1 MAKTDFY
8 TATAAPLM
16 KALGAFSKIL
26 DKAAAH
32 AVSKA
37 TTRRPASYFED
48 SLLQSRLIF
57 DQFSLLMQVQRV
69 SDNAK
74 NGIARIAGIEAPPFE
89 DNEKTFAELK
99 ARIEKTRDFLQT
111 VKPEQIIGREDA
123 QVTLPYY
130 EGKYLTASE
139 YASEYLMPNFYFHL
153 VTAYSILRKNG
164 VDVGKDDYIGGLP
177 LKDL

>member
-1 MAKTDFY
+1 MQETNLY
-8 TATAAPLM
+8 TVTIPPML
-16 KALGAFSKIL
+16 KILRAFSGIL

-32 AVSKA
+32 AATKA
-37 TTRRPASYFED
+37 TKRRPASYFEEA
-48 SLLQSRLIF
+48 LLRSDLIF
-57 DQFSLLMQVQRV
+57 DQFPFAMQVQRV

-74 NGIARIAGIEAPPFE
+74 NGIARLAGVEPPAFE

-99 ARIEKTRDFLQT
+99 ARMEKTIAFLTTIQ
-111 VKPEQIIGREDA
+111 PEQIIGREGT

-130 EGKYLTASE
+130 DGKYMTAFE
-139 YASEYLMPNFYFHL
+139 YATEYLMPNFYFHA

>member
-1 MAKTDFY
+1 M
-8 TATAAPLM
+8 M
-16 KALGAFSKIL
+16 KALGAFSNIL

-32 AVSKA
+32 AASKA
-37 TTRRPASYFED
+37 TKRRPASYFED
-48 SLLQSRLIF
+48 ALLQSRLIF
-57 DQFSLLMQVQRV
+57 DQFSFLMQVQRV

-74 NGIARIAGIEAPPFE
+74 NGIARIAGIEAPSFE

-99 ARIEKTRDFLQT
+99 TRIEKTLAYLRT

-130 EGKYLTASE
+130 KDKYLTASE

-177 LKDL
+177 LKNL